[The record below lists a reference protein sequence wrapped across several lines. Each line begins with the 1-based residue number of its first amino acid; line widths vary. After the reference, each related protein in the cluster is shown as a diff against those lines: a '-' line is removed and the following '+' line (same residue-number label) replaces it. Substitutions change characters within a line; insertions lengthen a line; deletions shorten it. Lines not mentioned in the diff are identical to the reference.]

1 MPYVPHT
8 AEDVREMLASIGAS
22 SLEDLFRSVPGDVR
36 LGEPLRVPPART
48 ESEIVAWMGGLA
60 ARNRRVDDRPSF
72 LGAGVYN
79 RFIPSAVDSLSS
91 RGEFNTAY
99 TPYQPE
105 VSQGTL
111 QAIFEYQSMIARLA
125 GMEIA
130 NASMY
135 EGATALVEAILMAY
149 TVHGAGSRVLIAE
162 GVHPEYRR
170 VAETYFRHHPIRI
183 ETIPLGVGGVI
194 DPGALQERL
203 NAAGD
208 GPADVFA
215 VVIQNPNFFGC
226 IEDGPAVEAAL
237 KGAAGGSED
246 AAAHRPLLIAAVD
259 PISLAL
265 LAPPGS
271 YGADIAVGDGQ
282 SLGNEPSFGG
292 PTFGFFA
299 TRMAHVRKVPGRIV
313 GETKD
318 REGRR
323 GYVLTFQTREQHIRR
338 ERATSNICTN
348 QGLCCLRG
356 AMYMTLLG
364 ERGVRQVAERSCRAA
379 HFARRRV
386 LEVPGIKAA
395 FDAPF
400 FQEFVVT
407 LPRPAA
413 EVYRAL
419 AQKGIQGGL
428 PLDRYFPRRTHEML
442 LSTTEMTRL
451 GDVDALVA
459 ALREVLGTQKSA
471 PLAPVLEGGR
481 R

>member
-1 MPYVPHT
+1 MPYIPHT
-8 AEDVREMLASIGAS
+8 AEDVREMLSTIGAPS
-22 SLEDLFRSVPGDVR
+22 VEELFRSIPEDVR
-36 LGEPLRVPPART
+36 LRTPLNVPPART
-48 ESEIVAWMGGLA
+48 ESEIVAWMSRLA
-60 ARNRRVDDRPSF
+60 ARDGRVDDRPSF

-79 RFIPSAVDSLSS
+79 RFIPAAVDSLSS

-105 VSQGTL
+105 ASQGTL
-111 QAIFEYQSMIARLA
+111 QAIFEYQSMIARLT

-135 EGATALVEAILMAY
+135 EGATALTEAILMAY
-149 TVHGAGSRVLIAE
+149 VVHGEGRRVLVAD
-162 GVHPEYRR
+162 GVHPEYRH

-183 ETIPLGVGGVI
+183 ETIPLGARGIVEA
-194 DPGALQERL
+194 PALRARIE
-203 NAAGD
+203 AAG
-208 GPADVFA
+208 DVFA
-215 VVIQNPNFFGC
+215 VVLQNPNFFGC
-226 IEDGPAVEAAL
+226 IEDGPAVETAL
-237 KGAAGGSED
+237 KDLPTVPGS
-246 AAAHRPLLIAAVD
+246 ATQPRPLLIAAVD

-356 AMYMTLLG
+356 AMYLALLG
-364 ERGVRQVAERSCRAA
+364 ETGLRQVAERSCRVA
-379 HFARRRV
+379 HHARRR
-386 LEVPGIKAA
+386 LIEVPGVKPV
-395 FDAPF
+395 FDSPF
-400 FQEFVVT
+400 FQEFVVS
-407 LPRPAA
+407 LPRPAS
-413 EVYRAL
+413 EVYRTL

-442 LSTTEMTRL
+442 LSSTEMTSL
-451 GDVDALVA
+451 GDVEALA
-459 ALREVLGTQKSA
+459 GALRETLGAPKSA
-471 PLAPVLEGGR
+471 PASPVLEGGR